1 MEYTIKLL
9 ETFARLLDVLV
20 WPALFLFI
28 LLRFGPALSK
38 LLSDVIEFTFKF
50 AGAEVKLLKQNLES
64 AVENSELRS
73 QAVEAIPGEFEKI
86 KLYID
91 WQKFHEAVVAWAR
104 QNKAQN
110 AWNLGPKNFLRCLYD
125 LGIPGG
131 KRFDLEWEQDGSL
144 KNQ

>member
-9 ETFARLLDVLV
+9 ETFASMLDVLV
-20 WPALFLFI
+20 WPALFLFV
-28 LLRFGPALSK
+28 LLRFGPVLSN
-38 LLSDVIEFTFKF
+38 LLSNVIEFTFKF
-50 AGAEVKLLKQNLES
+50 PGVEAKLIKQNVES

-73 QAVEAIPGEFEKI
+73 QAVEEIPGEFEKI

-104 QNKAQN
+104 ENKAQN
-110 AWNLGPKNFLRCLYD
+110 AWNLGSKNFLRCLYD

-131 KRFDLEWEQDGSL
+131 KRFDLEKEQDGSL

>member
-9 ETFARLLDVLV
+9 ETFARLLDALV
-20 WPALFLFI
+20 WTALFLFV

-38 LLSDVIEFTFKF
+38 LLSEVIEFTFRF
-50 AGAEVKLLKQNLES
+50 GGVEAKLIKQNVEY

-73 QAVEAIPGEFEKI
+73 QAVEEIPGEFEKI

-91 WQKFHEAVVAWAR
+91 WHKFHEAVVAWAR
-104 QNKAQN
+104 RNKAQN
-110 AWNLGPKNFLRCLYD
+110 AWHLGPKNFLRCLYD

-131 KRFDLEWEQDGSL
+131 KRFDLELEQDGSL